1 MAWQCG
7 DSRTCRWF
15 TRAAHLPDCCFPCVG
30 AASAHVAPVG
40 VTGGRGPR
48 RPDDPFHHPAI
59 VRAREC
65 IGDGTPPGIWSAGT
79 CQSTAGP
86 RDRDRRFTV
95 HHQSM
100 GRRGRA
106 RRRRGEDGP
115 ALPASVLKVFETA
128 EKLLPEL
135 GSDADLDAAIRKR
148 RDELRSL
155 MEPYD
160 AVHLLG
166 QVSRGEMP
174 LDADTYSESEH
185 PGRSYVVE
193 LTAAELLT
201 RAGRAGARE
210 HTPAIDAH
218 PLREIR
224 SLAHQAVLLESFRRY
239 RSAGAFAS
247 PEGAARGRAAMQNLM
262 LRNPGWPWQEHT
274 VLRGLFSQSRFSDV
288 LKRELGFDA
297 EDAIRCTEAPL
308 VLLPR
313 LMHEHMATA
322 GAPAEAFDE
331 RHPGFAWATEAL
343 GGWQETPAEEQAVFM
358 PVVWALNTVADSML
372 LTSAALA
379 EAADVE
385 ESAAASYLDVLSQR
399 FGQAPDED
407 WFAAAER
414 VRYQPYVRVTD
425 DAYMLT
431 VPGNDL
437 WALRG
442 LFETRLKQKKAYV
455 VHRGRWLE
463 ERAGELLVRAVSPDE
478 QHPSVNFTFEDDEGR
493 SISGEIDQ
501 LLRCGDTVLAVE
513 AKSATL
519 RPGGRRGGD
528 ALISHLRENVTK
540 AARQGTKA
548 REALRRQGTALLAGG
563 ERLILGEQV
572 REVHPIVVTLDDLS
586 SVAPV
591 LWELEG
597 TQVMPDGVTLPWVV
611 TLHELEQICDL
622 TDWPVQLIHFLRR
635 RSRLNQ
641 LGGLTAS
648 DELDWWMHYLMY
660 GLYFEDRDPSVRQR
674 LLSLTDPLDAWNLW
688 KHGEREK
695 EAPRPTMNLDAR
707 TRAFLDLICA
717 ERPNGWVPAACT
729 FLDTHGDARR
739 VFWKEIE
746 RLKARARKRE
756 MTQRLTHGYETDD
769 PFTICAAVVP
779 AAAQERVLDALRRLV
794 DQRRAELDFHR
805 SLGIGVTTD
814 SSRPYDTLIVY
825 ERAWWSTDREP
836 DEDGQ

>member
-1 MAWQCG
+1 V
-7 DSRTCRWF
+7 S
-15 TRAAHLPDCCFPCVG
+15 
-30 AASAHVAPVG
+30 
-40 VTGGRGPR
+40 
-48 RPDDPFHHPAI
+48 
-59 VRAREC
+59 E
-65 IGDGTPPGIWSAGT
+65 
-79 CQSTAGP
+79 
-86 RDRDRRFTV
+86 
-95 HHQSM
+95 
-100 GRRGRA
+100 
-106 RRRRGEDGP
+106 
-115 ALPASVLKVFETA
+115 VFEMG

-135 GSDADLDAAIRKR
+135 QSGADLDVAVRRR

-155 MEPYD
+155 IEPYD

-174 LDADTYSESEH
+174 LDADTYIESEH

-224 SLAHQAVLLESFRRY
+224 NLTHEAVLLESFRRY

-262 LRNPGWPWQEHT
+262 LRNPGWPWQEHA

-297 EDAIRCTEAPL
+297 EDAIRFAEAPL
-308 VLLPR
+308 SLLPR
-313 LMHEHMATA
+313 LMHEHMATF
-322 GAPAEAFDE
+322 GAPAEVVDE
-331 RHPGFAWATEAL
+331 RHPGFAWASEAL
-343 GGWQETPAEEQAVFM
+343 GGWQATPVEEQAFFM
-358 PVVWALNTVADSML
+358 PVVWALNTVGDSML
-372 LTSAALA
+372 LSSAVLA

-385 ESAAASYLDVLSQR
+385 ESAAGSYLDVLSQR
-399 FGQAPDED
+399 FGQASDED

-414 VRYQPYVRVTD
+414 VRYQPYVRVSD

-442 LFETRLKQKKAYV
+442 LFETRLKQKKAYI

-463 ERAGELLVRAVSPDE
+463 ERAGELLARAVSPDE
-478 QHPSVNFTFEDDEGR
+478 QYPSVDFSFEDDGGK
-493 SISGEIDQ
+493 SVSGEIDQ

-519 RPGGRRGGD
+519 RPGARRGGD

-540 AARQGTKA
+540 AAKQGTDA
-548 REALRRQGTALLAGG
+548 REALRRQGTILLSDG
-563 ERLILGEQV
+563 ERLIFGEPV
-572 REVHPIVVTLDDLS
+572 REFHPIVVTLDDLS

-597 TQVMPDGVTLPWVV
+597 TRVMPDGVTLPWVV

-648 DELDWWMHYLMY
+648 DELDWWMHYLTY

-674 LLSLTDPLDAWNLW
+674 LLSLTDPIDAWNLW
-688 KHGEREK
+688 KHGERNH

-739 VFWKEIE
+739 EFWKQVQ
-746 RLKARARKRE
+746 RLKARGRRRE

-779 AAAQERVLDALRRLV
+779 PAAEERVLDALRRLV
-794 DQRRAELDFHR
+794 DQRRAELNFQR
-805 SLGIGVTTD
+805 ALGIGVATE
-814 SSRPYDTLIVY
+814 SSRPYDALVVY
-825 ERAWWSTDREP
+825 EHAWWSMDQER
-836 DEDGQ
+836 DGGG